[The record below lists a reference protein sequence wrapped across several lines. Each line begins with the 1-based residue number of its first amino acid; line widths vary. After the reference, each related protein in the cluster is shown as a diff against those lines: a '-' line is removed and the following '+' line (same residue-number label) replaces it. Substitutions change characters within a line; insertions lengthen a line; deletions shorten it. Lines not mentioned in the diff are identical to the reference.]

1 MGVVEIFWFNYTSPP
16 LNFDDLSK
24 QARGMRFLL
33 VDRIT
38 QFQPGES
45 ISAVKN
51 LSLAEEYL
59 ADHFPGFPVMPG
71 VLMLESLVQTG
82 AWLMR
87 MTEDFRYST
96 ILLKQAKA
104 LKFNNFMKPGMTLKI
119 TASVHKRS
127 EREYVFKAE
136 GIPQAGIETAQ
147 TVPSA
152 VSARITLEQRNLAD
166 ENPEMA
172 KVDERLIAEFRKIL
186 PQIWS
191 GQEMAAVGSH
201 Q

>member
-1 MGVVEIFWFNYTSPP
+1 
-16 LNFDDLSK
+16 
-24 QARGMRFLL
+24 
-33 VDRIT
+33 
-38 QFQPGES
+38 
-45 ISAVKN
+45 
-51 LSLAEEYL
+51 
-59 ADHFPGFPVMPG
+59 
-71 VLMLESLVQTG
+71 
-82 AWLMR
+82 MR

-136 GIPQAGIETAQ
+136 GIPQTGIETAR

-172 KVDERLIAEFRKIL
+172 KSDERQIGEFRKLL

-191 GQEMAAVGSH
+191 GQDMATVESH